1 MYVMKKKSIMISAMR
16 TISSLKKWDVIQ
28 NIVKPLEFEIIR
40 DQKAVL
46 MRTNAITYVVK
57 KR

>member
-1 MYVMKKKSIMISAMR
+1 MKKKSIMISAMR